1 MVDKFNRACNMNI
14 TYVFFLNKL
23 DELKKHYK
31 RWMTLMNYNG
41 ISVDL
46 DTSMIYASDTWWKEH
61 ENVSTHNFYSQENI
75 NIIYINI

>member
-1 MVDKFNRACNMNI
+1 
-14 TYVFFLNKL
+14 
-23 DELKKHYK
+23 
-31 RWMTLMNYNG
+31 MNYNG